1 MFDISWSHLSLFAL
15 AAIVLIP
22 SKDLPGVLR
31 TLGRYVG
38 DARRMATDF
47 RRQVDDAL
55 RETEIASIKDSVTKE
70 MTDIQRAS
78 SLVEEGRALNSA
90 FSAAAVTAGSQPAA
104 SATQA
109 GAPTGQ
115 IVPNVGASLPVVETK
130 GDADAAAFG
139 SGATVPMPPL
149 AVPEGVAAAR
159 PLNGANGKAAEPRGN
174 DGIEIVRAGRGSVA
188 QRAAAAWK
196 KTAGSSDNG
205 S

>member
-70 MTDIQRAS
+70 MTDIQKAS

-90 FSAAAVTAGSQPAA
+90 FSAAAMTASSPAA
-104 SATQA
+104 AA
-109 GAPTGQ
+109 APTGQ
-115 IVPNVGASLPVVETK
+115 IVPNVGASLPVVEAK
-130 GDADAAAFG
+130 GEADAAAFG
-139 SGATVPMPPL
+139 SGAMVPMPPL
-149 AVPEGVAAAR
+149 AVPEPVAVGR
-159 PLNGANGKAAEPRGN
+159 PLNGANGKAAEPRAN

-188 QRAAAAWK
+188 QRAAAAAWK
-196 KTAGSSDNG
+196 KTAGSSEGG